1 MSVDLLQFVQS
12 SEHIGEFLGHTHSQE
27 CSLVIVDDTNISDNY
42 PFFSTDIFF
51 LRLNCT
57 WADGLIQTSM
67 PMMMM
72 MHKLQQSA
80 VYNWLQGGGSDHLQW
95 SGGIRLYNR
104 ISSVHSA
111 IPCVVM
117 LFSVCGVSLLMR
129 CWLGMREQ
137 GPRSANHLLPHHNEE
152 GDIRRK

>member
-1 MSVDLLQFVQS
+1 MCVELGQKLCATVFYPSYSVCFWRLTIYILLY
-12 SEHIGEFLGHTHSQE
+12 HITNNYCQE
-27 CSLVIVDDTNISDNY
+27 RLTTLAHLVEN
-42 PFFSTDIFF
+42 
-51 LRLNCT
+51 
-57 WADGLIQTSM
+57 M
-67 PMMMM
+67 PMMM

-111 IPCVVM
+111 IPCVMM

>member
-1 MSVDLLQFVQS
+1 MFLAAYNLYSFVSHNKQLLPRKIDYFGTLGGKLRYFPDSCIGNCNKDFMSQANLISV
-12 SEHIGEFLGHTHSQE
+12 IFLHRH
-27 CSLVIVDDTNISDNY
+27 V
-42 PFFSTDIFF
+42 FFW
-51 LRLNCT
+51 LNCT

-67 PMMMM
+67 PMMM

-111 IPCVVM
+111 IPCVIM
-117 LFSVCGVSLLMR
+117 LFSVGFLS
-129 CWLGMREQ
+129 
-137 GPRSANHLLPHHNEE
+137 
-152 GDIRRK
+152 